1 MELQKQVIEL
11 QRQAEESALKA
22 EFKALKPAM
31 SKAVSKKKKQMS
43 LSWKKIDGAEGYIIQ
58 YAAKSS
64 FKGAKK
70 ITVNQKNS
78 YVIKKLKS
86 KKTYYVKI
94 TGFRKIN
101 GEMVYTGTSA
111 RKKVRVK

>member
-11 QRQAEESALKA
+11 QRQAEASALKA

-58 YAAKSS
+58 
-64 FKGAKK
+64 
-70 ITVNQKNS
+70 
-78 YVIKKLKS
+78 
-86 KKTYYVKI
+86 
-94 TGFRKIN
+94 
-101 GEMVYTGTSA
+101 
-111 RKKVRVK
+111 